1 MNRRISGSGP
11 TSALVAKAGAALGAK
26 LLGKAGRL
34 EVAGRQG
41 GVGQPFLHHIDQL
54 LGGGDL
60 HKSKVFVPG
69 GCGHAV
75 LD

>member
-1 MNRRISGSGP
+1 M
-11 TSALVAKAGAALGAK
+11 VAEAGAAVGPE
-26 LLGKAGRL
+26 LLDQAGGL

-41 GVGQPFLHHIDQL
+41 GVGQPFLHHVDQL

-60 HKSKVFVPG
+60 HKSKVFVLG
-69 GCGHAV
+69 GCGYAA